1 MRNNPFLNKGSKII
15 LKKIIINKK
24 IKNLTNNTTNKS
36 NTTNYSGINNSLS
49 NTNIFPYTSQKPYF
63 YSPQRTQRNLKK
75 EELFKSANNII
86 NQRINH
92 ISPSKIIPYGFKRT
106 YINASK
112 EISLKNYLIDLIK
125 KKRNEINNNEL
136 KINNSLKSSS
146 DKLEKDYKNFF
157 ISIDNL
163 KNEKKREEDKLN
175 HIKIIYDNTLSEYIK
190 QLNIN
195 KKLNQQIIRIIK
207 LICTFKRYGSFLH
220 KVFDLP
226 FIYDDLDELNKRIK
240 NYEEVG
246 EKLIK
251 LYEKNK
257 NENKIMD
264 ILKNENI
271 LFQKFNYYEEK
282 LMKVLTDKEI
292 IKKENKNIFIK
303 EKTEINLLKKKIKE
317 CQEDLHELNNNKKKE
332 LLLMDKYN
340 YNNNNNDKVNNIKN
354 INNKLKYE
362 ETMNE
367 YMEFIVDLGRCTGL
381 ELKNKN
387 NKNTLEGEKDYHIFC
402 QNTLKCLK
410 DKEKNVNEYINKIDN
425 ILKYGESED
434 KELITKVISNV
445 KKDNKL
451 KKMINVKQQK
461 EELNNKKRLND
472 IKRSEKYIICGKK
485 VIPDYPFNINK
496 KKKKEKINIQNTDD
510 YEYLYYSSEEEN
522 DLYDN
527 NFK

>member
-1 MRNNPFLNKGSKII
+1 MRNNPFMNKGSKII
-15 LKKIIINKK
+15 LKKILTNRK

-49 NTNIFPYTSQKPYF
+49 KIFPYTSQRSYF
-63 YSPQRTQRNLKK
+63 HSPQSTPRNLKK
-75 EELFKSANNII
+75 EDLFKSANNII

-92 ISPSKIIPYGFKRT
+92 ISPTKIIPYGFKRT
-106 YINASK
+106 VINTSK
-112 EISLKNYLIDLIK
+112 EISLKNYMIDLIK

-136 KINNSLKSSS
+136 IINNTLKSSS

-163 KNEKKREEDKLN
+163 KTEKKREEDKLN
-175 HIKIIYDNTLSEYIK
+175 HIKIIYDNTLSEYIT

-195 KKLNQQIIRIIK
+195 KKLNQHIVRIIK
-207 LICTFKRYGSFLH
+207 LICTLKRYGSFLH

-226 FIYDDLDELNKRIK
+226 FIYDDLVELNKRIK

-246 EKLIK
+246 EKIIK

-257 NENKIMD
+257 NENIIMD

-303 EKTEINLLKKKIKE
+303 EKTEINLLNQKIKE
-317 CQEDLHELNNNKKKE
+317 CQEDLHTLNNNKKKE
-332 LLLMDKYN
+332 LILIDKYN
-340 YNNNNNDKVNNIKN
+340 YNNNDKVNNIKN
-354 INNKLKYE
+354 INDKLKYE
-362 ETMNE
+362 QTMNE
-367 YMEFIVDLGRCTGL
+367 YMGYIVDIGRCTGL

-434 KELITKVISNV
+434 KELIIKAIANV
-445 KKDNKL
+445 KKDNKV

-461 EELNNKKRLND
+461 EQLNNMKRLND

-485 VIPDYPFNINK
+485 VIPDYPFNLCK
-496 KKKKEKINIQNTDD
+496 KKKKKIINKQNIDD

-522 DLYDN
+522 DLYDSHI
-527 NFK
+527 KQH